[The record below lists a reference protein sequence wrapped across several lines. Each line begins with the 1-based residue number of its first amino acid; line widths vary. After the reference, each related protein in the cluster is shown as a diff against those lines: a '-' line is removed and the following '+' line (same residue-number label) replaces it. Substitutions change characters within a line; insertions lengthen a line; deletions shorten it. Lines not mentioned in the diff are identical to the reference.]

1 MALIGDLFKALA
13 QMTDR
18 RFLGVLLMALAITI
32 GLLIATALSAAWAVS
47 FLPDPLFTLPWI
59 GAVSL
64 SLTWLQGLAI
74 GSILFASIFLM
85 FPVTAVFIGIFLDRI
100 ADAVEAKHFP
110 QNKAPRSPTLL
121 EGIKDGLSAAGV
133 LILANLAA
141 LILYLLLPPLAPF
154 LFFAMN
160 GCLLGR
166 EFFQM
171 IAIRHLPLGEATAL
185 RRKNSFRIWLAGTL
199 IALPLSVP
207 ILNLI
212 VPILG
217 AATMTHQ
224 YHRLARG

>member
-1 MALIGDLFKALA
+1 MALIRDLFKALA

-160 GCLLGR
+160 GYLLGR

-171 IAIRHLPLGEATAL
+171 IAIRHLPLSEATAL